1 MRNKKRKGVESL
13 KARDGFMFITPW
25 IIGIVLFYV
34 LPLIQSIIYSFS
46 DVVLGAD
53 GMKVSLIGINHYK
66 FIITEHP
73 DYTSMLTKSLV
84 SIVYQLPL
92 IVILSM
98 ILAIMLNREFRGRV
112 FFRGLYFLPVIIAT
126 GIAMDLIFKTTTTDI
141 SSSSPESI
149 AGSLFTTTDIMRF
162 LNLPTGIASYVG
174 VVVNN
179 ICNVVWSCGIQIILF
194 ISGLQSISGSLYE
207 ASHIEGATKWE
218 QFWFI
223 TFPMLG
229 RITLL
234 VVIFTMVELFTDTRN
249 ELMNY
254 ISTLMRGGVY
264 DESSAML
271 WFYFL
276 IVGGVIGIIMLLYN
290 LKVLKKWE

>member
-13 KARDGFMFITPW
+13 KARDGLMFITPW
-25 IIGIVLFYV
+25 IIGIVLFYL
-34 LPLIQSIIYSFS
+34 LPLIQSIVYSFS
-46 DVVLGAD
+46 DVLLTAD
-53 GMKVSLIGINHYK
+53 GMKISLTGISHYK
-66 FIITEHP
+66 YIITEHP
-73 DYTSMLTKSLV
+73 DYTNMLTESLV
-84 SIVYQLPL
+84 SMVYQLPL

-98 ILAIMLNREFRGRV
+98 ILAIMLNRDFRGRV

-126 GIAMDLIFKTTTTDI
+126 GIAMELIFKTTTTDI
-141 SSSSPESI
+141 SSSAPEAV
-149 AGSLFTTTDIMRF
+149 AGSLFTTTDIMNF
-162 LNLPTGIASYVG
+162 LNLPTGIATYVSNI
-174 VVVNN
+174 VNN
-179 ICNVVWSCGIQIILF
+179 IFNLVWSCGIQIILF
-194 ISGLQSISGSLYE
+194 ISGLQSIPGSLYE

-218 QFWFI
+218 QFWFV

-249 ELMNY
+249 ELMRHV
-254 ISTLMRGGVY
+254 STLMKGGVY
-264 DESSAML
+264 DQSSAML

-290 LKVLKKWE
+290 FKILKKWE

>member
-179 ICNVVWSCGIQIILF
+179 IFNLVWSCGIQIILF